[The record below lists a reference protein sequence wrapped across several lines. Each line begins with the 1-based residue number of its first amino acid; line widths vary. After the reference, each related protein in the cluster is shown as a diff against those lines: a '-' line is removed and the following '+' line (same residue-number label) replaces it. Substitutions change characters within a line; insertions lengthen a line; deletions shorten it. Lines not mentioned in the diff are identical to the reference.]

1 MRDELVTVLEALR
14 RAQAELGFYL
24 DSADRNAELTIAKL
38 VGILDRRDVVG
49 AARLLGAADISSSAA
64 VPARNVS
71 SRERVERSDAALAG
85 IRQRPRIR
93 TTTSR
98 GGVWLHGVR
107 YFGRGSLSR
116 PPGSTHR
123 PVRLAST
130 ASTKI
135 SAAFLTSA
143 WKARSRS
150 SASWLVAYGSK

>member
-71 SRERVERSDAALAG
+71 SRERVERSDAAL
-85 IRQRPRIR
+85 
-93 TTTSR
+93 
-98 GGVWLHGVR
+98 
-107 YFGRGSLSR
+107 
-116 PPGSTHR
+116 
-123 PVRLAST
+123 
-130 ASTKI
+130 
-135 SAAFLTSA
+135 
-143 WKARSRS
+143 
-150 SASWLVAYGSK
+150 

>member
-71 SRERVERSDAALAG
+71 SRERVERSDAALAR

-93 TTTSR
+93 TTATR
-98 GGVWLHGVR
+98 RW
-107 YFGRGSLSR
+107 
-116 PPGSTHR
+116 
-123 PVRLAST
+123 RLAARRPLFRPRLLEP
-130 ASTKI
+130 ASRLDP
-135 SAAFLTSA
+135 SSGAFGLH
-143 WKARSRS
+143 RFD
-150 SASWLVAYGSK
+150 